1 MDRRNTERDPA
12 ANKMLSFY
20 PDTGPL
26 RRELYPKHM
35 AFFAAGREYQERA
48 MVAANRIGK
57 TMGVGAYETA
67 LHLTGIYPHWW
78 VGHRFT
84 GPIEV
89 WAAGDTSET
98 TRDIVQAAL
107 MGPLGSLGT
116 GMIPASYIVGQPSKR
131 MGVAGAMDTARIRHK
146 DGHENLIG
154 FKSYDQGRKK
164 FQGTSKHLICSTRSR
179 RPTSTMSA

>member
-1 MDRRNTERDPA
+1 MILHDCVKQFSTKKLDALLQETERA
-12 ANKMLSFY
+12 VLENRISTFY
-20 PDTGPL
+20 PDEGPL

-67 LHLTGIYPHWW
+67 LHLTGAYPHWW

-89 WAAGDTSET
+89 WAAGDTSE
-98 TRDIVQAAL
+98 RD
-107 MGPLGSLGT
+107 
-116 GMIPASYIVGQPSKR
+116 R
-131 MGVAGAMDTARIRHK
+131 
-146 DGHENLIG
+146 
-154 FKSYDQGRKK
+154 
-164 FQGTSKHLICSTRSR
+164 RSQSACR
-179 RPTSTMSA
+179 EPRP